1 MVRRQSRNSIS
12 IEGGASP
19 KGLPPRRASL
29 LRRFRGFSLLE
40 VLVVLLLL
48 GIITAFLGVLFSSS
62 WLLSVS
68 PAGSVRHGENLG
80 FWLESKMLEAR
91 LRGEGFRLVLPASR
105 LGESISV
112 VWKARGLTEVWEGGG
127 YIFFVPGV
135 PESHFA
141 LPLGTFTPT
150 FTLYIRCE
158 KKFSAAPAAT
168 VTVSLFGRVL
178 VQKVNP

>member
-1 MVRRQSRNSIS
+1 
-12 IEGGASP
+12 
-19 KGLPPRRASL
+19 L
-29 LRRFRGFSLLE
+29 SLLE

-68 PAGSVRHGENLG
+68 PAGAVRHGENLG

-91 LRGEGFRLVLPASR
+91 LRGEGFRLILPASR
-105 LGESISV
+105 LGESLTI
-112 VWKARGLTEVWEGGG
+112 VWKSRGLREVWEGGG

-158 KKFSAAPAAT
+158 KKFSASPAAT
-168 VTVSLFGRVL
+168 VTVSLFGRVM
-178 VQKVNP
+178 VQKMNP